1 MKKELSMKIIIQI
14 LSLSIFLVCSLTIEG
29 YSENFIQR
37 NEDTVKKFRQEDFN
51 EVNLLNT
58 LKDINQ
64 ALLNGNE
71 GLQTA
76 ILQKKLL
83 REKDNLLSISYDL
96 IQKKDEIIN
105 NLELSNKIS
114 KDEINLHK
122 NRIKELTEEL
132 NKSNKKIV
140 RKNAEI
146 KILSFVAFI
155 EGIVIFLKLK
165 Q

>member
-1 MKKELSMKIIIQI
+1 M
-14 LSLSIFLVCSLTIEG
+14 TIEG

-58 LKDINQ
+58 LKDINH

>member
-1 MKKELSMKIIIQI
+1 
-14 LSLSIFLVCSLTIEG
+14 LTIEG

-37 NEDTVKKFRQEDFN
+37 NEDTVKKFRQEDLN